1 MVFKELV
8 TFRWLYLGRDPSK
21 KNQQISRLKQRMTSH
36 LRPFD
41 IRRFL
46 AALGDPAVLLDPSIC
61 SSQLIR
67 RFLGRQLIRRF
78 LRYPWMYIFIFLDW
92 GFPSPSYTLTFAHVL
107 VWPCIF
113 VTSAFEGVCCMYSMV
128 CFDFSL
134 QDFILSCQWPG
145 VLSCCGCVDIKAGI
159 RGCDHEGKKAIVTM
173 MCCLVL

>member
-1 MVFKELV
+1 M
-8 TFRWLYLGRDPSK
+8 
-21 KNQQISRLKQRMTSH
+21 
-36 LRPFD
+36 
-41 IRRFL
+41 
-46 AALGDPAVLLDPSIC
+46 ALPWKRSVDFFSTDLQTEAEDDLTLETLWHPAIFSGPWRSGDLLDPSIC

-92 GFPSPSYTLTFAHVL
+92 GFSSSSYTLTFAHVL